1 MANTPIRI
9 GILGLG
15 FMGRTHLQAL
25 QALPRVEVA
34 AVMSRN
40 PKRLAG
46 DLADVAGNLGTSG
59 EVFDLSKCRKY
70 TSPEELV
77 ADANLDAIDICLPTH
92 LHASLAIDALARG
105 KHVLV
110 EKPMALDYTQSLRMC
125 EAAEKHGRTLM
136 VAHVLR
142 FLGAYEELTR
152 IVRAGRLGM
161 VRSASFR
168 RRTPVP
174 TWGPWERD
182 KSLGG
187 GGVFDLLI
195 HDVDIAA
202 SLFGAP
208 QAISSTGYEDLAGGI
223 DVVSSLFHG
232 CRTENVTVSGGWFL
246 EGQYPFSMQYTVMGD
261 KAVVEYNSAGANAVM
276 LYASGGTTEIPLEP
290 IGEAYEK
297 QIGYFID
304 CCRTG
309 RSPEICPPRESALAV
324 HLTRLIV
331 DARERWGDKVP
342 ASPAAAQG
350 AAK

>member
-25 QALPRVEVA
+25 QAIPGVEVA

-59 EVFDLSKCRKY
+59 ETFDLSKCRKY
-70 TSPEELV
+70 TTPEALV
-77 ADANLDAIDICLPTH
+77 ADAALDAVDSCLPTH
-92 LHASLAIDALARG
+92 LHAPLAIDALARG

-110 EKPMALDYTQSLRMC
+110 EKPMALDYSQSMKMA
-125 EAAEKHGRTLM
+125 EAAEKHGRTLL

-142 FLGAYEELTR
+142 FLGAYETLTN
-152 IVRAGRLGM
+152 IVGEGRLGAI
-161 VRSASFR
+161 RSASFR

-182 KSLGG
+182 KTLGG
-187 GGVFDLLI
+187 GGAFDLLI
-195 HDVDIAA
+195 HDVDMAA

-208 QAISSTGYEDLAGGI
+208 KSISATGHEDLAGGI
-223 DVVSSLFHG
+223 DVVSALFHG
-232 CRTENVTVSGGWFL
+232 CRAENVTVSGGWFL
-246 EGQYPFSMQYTVMGD
+246 EGSYPFSMQYTVMGD
-261 KAVVEYNSAGANAVM
+261 KGVVEYNSAGANAVM
-276 LYASGGTTEIPLEP
+276 LYDKAGTTEIPLGP

-297 QIGYFID
+297 QIGYFIE

-309 RSPEICPPRESALAV
+309 RAPEICPPRESALAV
-324 HLTRLIV
+324 HLTRTMV
-331 DARERWGDKVP
+331 DAREKSGDKV
-342 ASPAAAQG
+342 AVTPAAA
-350 AAK
+350 ARPA